1 MTNEEMKQ
9 DFLARIKSEGRSS
22 PTGKR
27 WNDFYSLLK
36 HCQKFGDT
44 RTPPVPLIL
53 AASGESNLS
62 KHRRLSDQLDWAIV
76 NSCFGEAVAFLENL
90 GEDEWN
96 VGSLDEWNADSYWK
110 P

>member
-1 MTNEEMKQ
+1 MSSYQRIATGGAVDIAWKHT
-9 DFLARIKSEGRSS
+9 LAPAR
-22 PTGKR
+22 
-27 WNDFYSLLK
+27 
-36 HCQKFGDT
+36 
-44 RTPPVPLIL
+44 L
-53 AASGESNLS
+53 AS